1 MSLTISDLEFEKT
14 LLIDEETLFEMQYY
28 DKLQNEFT
36 APSKI
41 GMEGILSAIWN
52 FITSI
57 FDKIGKFFSSLFG
70 GGNETA
76 ASTEEAVKNNSKALS
91 EEIAKFAEKLE
102 EFKKENKLPVVEN
115 ALTASIGEVF
125 KDKTIMSVESLSF
138 LIKAVNIYIGTGK
151 LMIEHITP
159 VAEKITSWM
168 SMLGD
173 SKEKFL
179 DEFEKKYLNGKS
191 LVFNKDSATFD
202 TSTSLGKML
211 QSELVD
217 KLLAQFKTNAKIFFT
232 TGDNDANLA
241 HLVNGKLS
249 NLKKCPSVNFITKDK
264 HSEMAKELLKAL
276 ISNEGSFAEFK
287 NLAFSEKYQDS
298 TKEAKSLLKCIN
310 QCSEFSKK
318 LSSDDKLNQLKE
330 SAKVADSL
338 KTMISA
344 FAVISTTT
352 YRTCFVTPLVIM
364 KMAAKQLK
372 MLQSVLIAAV
382 KKLSGNNDDSKKEEK
397 SNTNNDQNNEQS
409 GKDTQTDNKPDS
421 NTGKNTTSRGR
432 RRGRRNGK
440 NQRNNNNNGRSKHDR
455 KRRGFEFDE
464 LGNEK
469 PLNKNF
475 HGELLDGN
483 LLGNVPLFSVNQG
496 GLERLHQL
504 DDVNYQ
510 EDIYTPICAASDVL
524 TIENDLK
531 QLKLSFL
538 TPGCEGL
545 ISLILRFFTKLADT
559 IGSLL
564 NNFRMVYRA
573 FRGLKRAEIHTF
585 QEKNFATI
593 RRVKR
598 QSFFDLAVLPMPKPK
613 GLTSTYLDA
622 TNALTLCLNAC
633 DMVNRSKSFVEI
645 SENILERVE
654 VGATVSPIIGALNGT
669 SSEVT
674 QITNLYG
681 EVTKCFANNH
691 TGTAPFKSL
700 FRSMDEFSQV
710 HDELDKSCSNEY
722 DVTPVFKNLEKCS
735 SNFEQILSTLKK
747 QKDADV
753 VLNKDEIV
761 SISDACLFM
770 AKTFD
775 IYGLSLQDLNRVEHN
790 YVEVIKEITRVKK
803 L

>member
-28 DKLQNEFT
+28 DKLQSEFT
-36 APSKI
+36 APFKI

-76 ASTEEAVKNNSKALS
+76 ASTEEAVKKNSEALS

-102 EFKKENKLPVVEN
+102 EFKKENKLPAVEN
-115 ALTASIGEVF
+115 ALTTSIGEVF
-125 KDKTIMSVESLSF
+125 KDKTIVSVESLSF
-138 LIKAVNIYIGTGK
+138 LIKAVNIYIATGK

-217 KLLAQFKTNAKIFFT
+217 KLLAQFKTNAKIFFIT
-232 TGDNDANLA
+232 DDNNANLA

-249 NLKKCPSVNFITKDK
+249 NLKKCPSVNFINVASRVGMTKDK

-287 NLAFSEKYQDS
+287 KLAFSEKYQDS
-298 TKEAKSLLKCIN
+298 TKEAKSLLKYIS

-318 LSSDDKLNQLKE
+318 LSSDDNLNQLKE

-372 MLQSVLIAAV
+372 MLQSILIAAA
-382 KKLSGNNDDSKKEEK
+382 KKLSGDNNDSKKEEK

-409 GKDTQTDNKPDS
+409 GKDTQTDNKSDS
-421 NTGKNTTSRGR
+421 NNESQKNESQEPATSDNTTS
-432 RRGRRNGK
+432 NGK
-440 NQRNNNNNGRSKHDR
+440 TNN
-455 KRRGFEFDE
+455 FDE
-464 LGNEK
+464 LGNER

-475 HGELLDGN
+475 HGEFLDGN
-483 LLGNVPLFSVNQG
+483 LLGNVPLFSVNQS

-510 EDIYTPICAASDVL
+510 ENIYTPICAASDVL

-633 DMVNRSKSFVEI
+633 DMVNRSKSFVKI

-654 VGATVSPIIGALNGT
+654 VGATVAPIIGALNGT

-761 SISDACLFM
+761 SMSDACLFM